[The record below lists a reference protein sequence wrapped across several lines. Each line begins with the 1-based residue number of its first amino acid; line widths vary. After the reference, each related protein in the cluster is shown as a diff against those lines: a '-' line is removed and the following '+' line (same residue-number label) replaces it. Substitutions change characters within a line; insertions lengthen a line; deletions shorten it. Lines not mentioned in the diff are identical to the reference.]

1 MFNRILVPTDGS
13 ELSANAVKA
22 AVSLAKSLNAS
33 LVAVHVMPLFAAM
46 VYPEAVM
53 YSALTQEDF
62 NKETDEEANKALAAA
77 SAEAQSAGVT
87 CKGVKNRFDQPYLGI
102 LEAAKSNDCDVIV
115 MASHGRRGVKALVLG
130 SETHKLLTH
139 SKIPVLVY
147 R

>member
-1 MFNRILVPTDGS
+1 MFKRILVPTDGS
-13 ELSANAVKA
+13 ELSASAIKA
-22 AVSLAKSLNAS
+22 AASLAKNLNAN
-33 LVAVHVMPLFAAM
+33 LIAVHVMPVFAAM

-53 YSALTQEDF
+53 YSAISLDDF
-62 NKETDEEANKALAAA
+62 NAETEQEANKALAAA
-77 SAEAQSAGVT
+77 TQEAQRAGVSCET
-87 CKGVKNRFDQPYLGI
+87 VKNRFDQPFLGI
-102 LEAAKSNDCDVIV
+102 LDAAKRNDCDLIV